1 MDAVSSVPMIEP
13 RSTSRLA
20 WLTPIVCRAI
30 FAALLAFGTFSHFR
44 YLNHNCPLTL
54 SGDEAH
60 YWDWSR
66 QLGLSYYSKGPLVGY
81 IIRVSC
87 TLNGAD
93 TMQAVRYPA
102 MIFAVATSVLTY
114 WLIVKLFRSDR
125 LA

>member
-30 FAALLAFGTFSHFR
+30 FAALLAFGTFSHYR
-44 YLNHNCPLTL
+44 YLTHNCPLTL

-66 QLGLSYYSKGPLVGY
+66 QLGLSYYSKGPLVAY
-81 IIRVSC
+81 IIRASC
-87 TLNGAD
+87 WIAGTD
-93 TMQAVRYPA
+93 SMPAVRA
-102 MIFAVATSVLTY
+102 GSMVFAISTAVLTY
-114 WLIVKLFRSDR
+114 WLIVKLFHS
-125 LA
+125 